1 MDRREFLT
9 GALTATVAA
18 AAASGA
24 RAQGAG
30 SAPGTALAAAAAPAR
45 DPKLDEAARTARA
58 CLEAGDAC
66 VRHCVALLGQGDTTL
81 EKCMRTV
88 LDMTAACEGLAR
100 LASWAES
107 PTPNLRA
114 YAKVCGD
121 YCRDCSAACRKHAD
135 HHAPCKACMESCD
148 ACLKACEALAA

>member
-9 GALTATVAA
+9 GALTMTVAATAAAHAQARTPGLALGAAGAA
-18 AAASGA
+18 AAARDPELEKA
-24 RAQGAG
+24 VE
-30 SAPGTALAAAAAPAR
+30 TALA
-45 DPKLDEAARTARA
+45 
-58 CLEAGDAC
+58 CIEAGDAC

-88 LDMTAACEGLAR
+88 LDMTAACHGLAK
-100 LASWAES
+100 LAAYADA

-114 YAKVCGD
+114 FAKVCGD
-121 YCRDCSAACRKHAD
+121 YCRDCSAACKKHAD

-148 ACLKACEALAA
+148 ACLAACEALAA